1 MSLAVL
7 ANHMASKGRH
17 GDDML
22 VHMSKDEVAALQK
35 MAEQHGM
42 TLTINPETGLPE
54 AFSLKQLL
62 GVVAPIA
69 LNFFAPG
76 LGSAIGGAFGLSGA
90 AASAVG
96 GALLSGGIS
105 ALATGSLEKGLMTG
119 LMSYG
124 LSGLGEAAKTAGEA
138 AKQVPVSQ
146 AAEAAAIASPTD
158 IAAATQAPVTPPP
171 QYAPTPAAQAELAGT
186 APVSAPPTVNPQD
199 AFARSEILARNAAS
213 QAYSDLSPFGKMQA
227 AFQGDPNFLKNNWKN
242 LAMVGLP
249 ALSLMSSQPSLKGVG
264 EQDPSLIRFPRFRVD
279 ATGRAYQEPGFTLA
293 DYRKAVMEGRNPLTY
308 AADGGIVAL
317 ADGGVAMTPSYQRT
331 SMSPGM
337 LDFADRSE
345 PVVRMADGG
354 EALTGQAYT
363 DAMANI
369 NDLLAQAATEQQA
382 RNAAAAAPAVAASAV
397 DPYAG
402 LTPLTAS
409 SSVQNIADLYNQ
421 TVGKGTATEGQFV
434 DYARA
439 QGVGIPSLMEARD
452 VLTPG
457 TARTATSAGDYLTA
471 GATPQDLA
479 NLYRTT
485 VGAGTITEA
494 DLVKYAQAKG
504 IGTPALVRAAEL
516 VGSPDRYLTT
526 RPDLMAESALINQ
539 VKGAYANMVTNNPK
553 TGLTTP
559 QFIDLAREHRIS
571 DDILRKAGLLPP
583 LRITTITGG
592 TGNDVLQPP
601 TYGEAPIA
609 SVIPGAGPV
618 PTMNEVV
625 NAYTQG
631 GGSTG
636 YIPYFPKSV
645 AELEA
650 RYPLSGASAD
660 AYNYLMG
667 RPGAKYP
674 VAQKVPGGI
683 MKSYWDTVGQPAPV
697 YTAKTL
703 APKEDTTSTVG
714 PPTGSYQGLMASDKT
729 ALQNALRDAQSS
741 KDYAPLN
748 ALLKAYKL
756 TKADLMA
763 AFPGL
768 TEKDIAAYKDKL
780 SFYEPPP
787 QPYSYEGGGGDSGG
801 SPGKAGGLMS
811 LARGGLGEL
820 RDSDV
825 ESAYDKAVK
834 RQDVPRAN
842 KLKNEI
848 DYRQRM
854 RSFSINEAPS
864 GLEQFKNPVAQY
876 NAMAH
881 GGMPPAVLAAA
892 AAKGGISHLGD
903 YSDGGRLLKGPGD
916 GVSDSIPAT
925 IANKRPARL
934 ADGEFV
940 VPARI
945 VSELGNGSTD
955 AGARKLYAMMDRIQ
969 ANRSKTTGKGK
980 VAVNSR
986 ADKYLPA

>member
-35 MAEQHGM
+35 MAEQHGLS
-42 TLTINPETGLPE
+42 LTINPETGMPE

-124 LSGLGEAAKTAGEA
+124 LSGLGEAAKTAGGA
-138 AKQVPVSQ
+138 GTRVPMSEM
-146 AAEAAAIASPTD
+146 ASSASIASPTD
-158 IAAATQAPVTPPP
+158 IAAATQTSVTPPP
-171 QYAPTPAAQAELAGT
+171 QYTPTPAAQAELAGT
-186 APVSAPPTVNPQD
+186 TPVSAPPTTVPPFEAQRFLEANTGPSVTNLKGA
-199 AFARSEILARNAAS
+199 AFSE
-213 QAYSDLSPFGKMQA
+213 LSPTEKIA
-227 AFQGDPNFLKNNWKN
+227 AINRGDPNFLKNNWKN

-249 ALSLMSSQPSLKGVG
+249 ALSLMSSQSSLKGVG

-279 ATGRAYQEPGFTLA
+279 AMGRAYQEPGFTLA
-293 DYRKAVMEGRNPLTY
+293 DYRKAVMEGRNPVTY

-317 ADGGVAMTPSYQRT
+317 ADGGAAMTPSYQRT

-345 PVVRMADGG
+345 PVVRMRDGG
-354 EALTGQAYT
+354 VARFAGEDGSLVSDPGAPLTGQAYT

-369 NDLLAQAATEQQA
+369 NNLLAQAATEQQA

-592 TGNDVLQPP
+592 TGNDTITGGTGNDVLKPP
-601 TYGEAPIA
+601 TYGEPPIA
-609 SVIPGAGPV
+609 PVIPGAGPV

-631 GGSTG
+631 GGSLG
-636 YIPYFPKSV
+636 YIPYYPKSI

-683 MKSYWDTVGQPAPV
+683 MKSYWDTVGQPAPE
-697 YTAKTL
+697 YKPKTF

-756 TKADLMA
+756 TKADLLA

-768 TEKDIAAYKDKL
+768 SEKDIAAYADKL
-780 SFYEPPP
+780 SFYEPPVE
-787 QPYSYEGGGGDSGG
+787 QIVTKD
-801 SPGKAGGLMS
+801 GGLLS
-811 LARGGLGEL
+811 LAG
-820 RDSDV
+820 
-825 ESAYDKAVK
+825 
-834 RQDVPRAN
+834 
-842 KLKNEI
+842 
-848 DYRQRM
+848 
-854 RSFSINEAPS
+854 
-864 GLEQFKNPVAQY
+864 
-876 NAMAH
+876 

-892 AAKGGISHLGD
+892 AAEGGISHLGD